1 MSQVRY
7 QLRNAD
13 GSKSIELADVT
24 TVGRDHACDL
34 VLTDPGAAP
43 RHARLQIR
51 ADGVWLED
59 LGAADGTR
67 VNGSPIVEPVRIRA
81 SDRIAFA
88 SEEFVFITESAAAES
103 DPPAGLR
110 RQQRPDPSR
119 PGTPPGETALPLA
132 AATPGPAADASSMSS
147 GAPGTPMSAEPEHER
162 RPGGAENA
170 TAEEPDDGERAHLE
184 IASGTNAGARIH
196 LDPRR
201 AAAWEL
207 GSGATRDI
215 VLSDDGVSDL
225 HARILREGDRWKLVD
240 EMSAAGTYVNGSEN
254 DVVYLNDGDVIR
266 LGPVEC
272 VFRLAGER
280 RPRDTV
286 QRRTALVGAI
296 TLAVALLLLLIAL
309 RYVE

>member
-13 GSKSIELADVT
+13 GTKSVELADVT
-24 TVGRDHACDL
+24 TVGRAHECDL

-43 RHARLQIR
+43 RHARLRIR
-51 ADGVWLED
+51 DDGVWLED

-88 SEEFVFITESAAAES
+88 AEEFVFITESAAAES

-110 RQQRPDPSR
+110 RPQRPDPSR

-132 AATPGPAADASSMSS
+132 AATPGTAADASSMSS
-147 GAPGTPMSAEPEHER
+147 GAPGTPMAAGPEQEAR
-162 RPGGAENA
+162 RAG
-170 TAEEPDDGERAHLE
+170 TRGERAHLE
-184 IASGTNAGARIH
+184 IASGTNAGARIP
-196 LDPRR
+196 LDPGR
-201 AAAWEL
+201 AAAWEI

-215 VLSDDGVSDL
+215 VLPDDGVSDL
-225 HARILREGDRWKLVD
+225 HARIVLEGDRWKLVD
-240 EMSAAGTYVNGSEN
+240 EMSAAGTYINGSEN

-272 VFRLAGER
+272 VFRLPAES

-286 QRRTALVGAI
+286 QRRTALIGAI